1 MTPSYS
7 YFNLQKPWGRA
18 LTGFS
23 GVRYLILD
31 IQLDQKNK
39 AYKKMSTLYFLI

>member
-1 MTPSYS
+1 MTPGYS
-7 YFNLQKPWGRA
+7 YFKLQKPWGRA
-18 LTGFS
+18 VTSFS

-39 AYKKMSTLYFLI
+39 AYENMSTLYFLM